1 MRWAA
6 ANSAAGP
13 SMPMQQ
19 RAPDSDLVLVG
30 LGNPG
35 AEYARTRHNLGW
47 ACLDTFAAKA
57 GIELSRKRW
66 RSRTGCGVVAGRR
79 VWLLEPQTY
88 MNLSGRAVFEAT
100 RDLEVEP
107 ENVWIVYDEMDL
119 PLCRLRI
126 RRGGSAAGHNG
137 IKSIIASLHSDA
149 FIRFRVG
156 VGKPGR
162 PGSSAGAGYV
172 LGRFSKVEEEA
183 LGSVIQGVA
192 SALRI
197 AVEEGLTRA
206 MDLYNRAGSLGCEEI
221 P

>member
-1 MRWAA
+1 M
-6 ANSAAGP
+6 P
-13 SMPMQQ
+13 MSMPP
-19 RAPDSDLVLVG
+19 PDTDLVLVG

-35 AEYARTRHNLGW
+35 PEYSRTRHNLGW
-47 ACLDTFAAKA
+47 ACMEAFAARA

-100 RDLEVEP
+100 RDLEVGP
-107 ENVWIVYDEMDL
+107 ENVWVVYDEMDL

-126 RRGGSAAGHNG
+126 RVGGSSAGHNG

-149 FIRFRVG
+149 FVRFRVG

-172 LGRFSKVEEEA
+172 LGRFSKVEEAA
-183 LGSVIQGVA
+183 LDSVIQGVA
-192 SALRI
+192 GALRT
-197 AVEEGLTRA
+197 AQEEGLTRA

>member
-1 MRWAA
+1 
-6 ANSAAGP
+6 
-13 SMPMQQ
+13 MPMPAHEQT
-19 RAPDSDLVLVG
+19 PDPDLVVVG

-35 AEYARTRHNLGW
+35 PEYAHTRHNLGW
-47 ACLDTFAAKA
+47 ACLEAFGARA

-100 RDLEVEP
+100 RDLEVGP
-107 ENVWIVYDEMDL
+107 ECVWVVYDEMDL

-126 RRGGSAAGHNG
+126 RVGGSAAGHNG

-149 FIRFRVG
+149 FVRFRVG
-156 VGKPGR
+156 VGKQEA
-162 PGSSAGAGYV
+162 PGSGAGVNHV
-172 LGRFSKVEEEA
+172 LGRFSRREA
-183 LGSVIQGVA
+183 EVLDSVVQGVA
-192 SALRI
+192 AALET
-197 AVEEGLTRA
+197 AVREGLTKA
-206 MDLYNRAGSLGCEEI
+206 MDVYNRAGSLGCEEL